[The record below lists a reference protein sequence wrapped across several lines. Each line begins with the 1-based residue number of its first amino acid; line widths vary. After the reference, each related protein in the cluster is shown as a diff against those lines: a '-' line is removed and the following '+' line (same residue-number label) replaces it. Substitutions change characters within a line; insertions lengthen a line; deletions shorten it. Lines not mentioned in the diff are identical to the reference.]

1 MYEVV
6 GLTAVQQ
13 VGACIGKGAYG
24 AVYQGVNIVTGDFVA
39 IKQVKLSNIPK
50 DQLGGIMTEIDLL
63 KKLKHDNIVK
73 YIGYSKTK
81 DSLNIVLEYVENG
94 SLQSIVSKFG
104 RFPETLVR
112 VYIKQVLEGLLYLHN
127 QGVIHRDIKGANIL
141 TTKKGHV
148 KLADFGVAVD
158 KLHAASDTS
167 DVVGTPYWMAPEIIE
182 LAGASPQSDIWS
194 VGCTVIE
201 LLTGEPPY
209 FDLAPM
215 PALFRIVQDDHPP
228 LPSDVSS
235 ALKDFLMQCFQKDPL
250 LRINAQGLL
259 KHPWVRSGAKRE
271 KKQVATPV
279 PTTFEQ
285 VERDI
290 KAYNE
295 QIEERENKRKSVF
308 FGRGQLGELAGLSV
322 AAKASPMKSRPTK
335 RPPLAKRESFV
346 EAEEESWDDID
357 WDAPP
362 PKQSTPKAKAVK
374 STKSSSG
381 RDRKKS
387 RESPSPRHGG
397 KKTKRTKAPTTA
409 VAHKRST
416 PVRRR
421 EVEEEDELD
430 WDDEFED
437 STPAASTATK
447 KSKGEATKRLGSKSE
462 KRAPSPRLHE
472 KASPRKVDLS
482 AYRETEED
490 DDDWGDFDL
499 PEVSNSSSA
508 AASTTKQSTPQKS
521 SSERQSFREDEESGD
536 FGDGFGDDFGDGFD
550 DGFDDG
556 FGDDFGDAFGDGL
569 AAKLQ
574 QKMTQQQ
581 QTDQDLFDA
590 DEEDFDEIFDDEDFE
605 TSAYSDQL
613 TAEVL
618 KMLELLDPSNAS
630 VDGDVLA
637 TAQELT
643 AIFRDHPEEK
653 SRMIRYSGVIP
664 VLEILEGT
672 KMNHLHCVLQ
682 LVNEIIKDHP
692 EIQENICLVGGI
704 PAILKYTTPVY
715 NKAIRLET
723 ARFVKQMCGSSNL
736 THQMFIACRGLPIL
750 VSFLKTNNYKSDRDL
765 VWMAIDGIQSVFS
778 LQSPT
783 PKNDFCRLFSK
794 CDAQKHLAQALVY
807 TIRDPQAKQYMAK
820 VVDLLLLFSSGDKVV
835 KRHMADDSP
844 RGALSLMFQGMG
856 MLRACAPQLLV
867 KMVKCM
873 RQLSMDTTTLK
884 PLENVG
890 AIPQLVDMFGV
901 TGPHA
906 AEMANQLVTAL
917 YNLTRI
923 DRGRQEQA
931 ALAGIIP
938 HLMASITSN
947 SPLKQFALSILL
959 DFGHVTQARREL
971 WKNDGARYF
980 VDLLTEDNWKSN
992 VLDSLGAWLADETE
1006 RLEEV
1011 MAQKENLQKLVNVF
1025 TSTSNTVFGNVV
1037 EPFLRICHTSKRLT
1051 VLLADSEEFVPSLLE
1066 RLAWHHPALVRL
1078 NLMKILVTLHEF
1090 HPKPRQMAAK
1100 HSLLPIIEEL
1110 TDDQQSV
1117 LIQELAIKLLAG
1129 IQA

>member
-1 MYEVV
+1 MSKPPNIILDY
-6 GLTAVQQ
+6 Q

-158 KLHAASDTS
+158 KLHAASDTN

-228 LPSDVSS
+228 LPPDVSS

-271 KKQVATPV
+271 KKAVATPV
-279 PTTFEQ
+279 PTTFEE

-295 QIEERENKRKSVF
+295 QIEENKRKSVF
-308 FGRGQLGELAGLSV
+308 FGRGQLGELAGLSQK
-322 AAKASPMKSRPTK
+322 AKKASTPARSPAKARPT
-335 RPPLAKRESFV
+335 RRTPVAKRESFV

-362 PKQSTPKAKAVK
+362 KEVAKPKAKAKTERK
-374 STKSSSG
+374 S
-381 RDRKKS
+381 KS
-387 RESPSPRHGG
+387 REAGGKGG
-397 KKTKRTKAPTTA
+397 KKVAKKARAKVVP
-409 VAHKRST
+409 
-416 PVRRR
+416 
-421 EVEEEDELD
+421 EEEELD
-430 WDDEFED
+430 WDADFED
-437 STPAASTATK
+437 VPAAPVAAK
-447 KSKGEATKRLGSKSE
+447 KKAGGKRERERKKREGEKE
-462 KRAPSPRLHE
+462 KERVAKKKAAKEEKKAP
-472 KASPRKVDLS
+472 AKVDLS
-482 AYRETEED
+482 AFREEEE

-499 PEVSNSSSA
+499 SPSPAPSNQSQSSGCDSR
-508 AASTTKQSTPQKS
+508 KG
-521 SSERQSFREDEESGD
+521 SESFREGD
-536 FGDGFGDDFGDGFD
+536 SGDDFGDGFD
-550 DGFDDG
+550 DDGFGEGFGDGFDDG
-556 FGDDFGDAFGDGL
+556 FGDDFGDGL

-574 QKMTQQQ
+574 QKMSQQAEL
-581 QTDQDLFDA
+581 DPFDD

-605 TSAYSDQL
+605 TSAYSDQM

-618 KMLELLDPSNAS
+618 KMLELLDPSNTS
-630 VDGDVLA
+630 VGGDVLS
-637 TAQELT
+637 TARELT
-643 AIFRDHPEEK
+643 AIFRDHPDEK

-682 LVNEIIKDHP
+682 LVNEIIRENP

-750 VSFLKTNNYKSDRDL
+750 VSFLKTNNYKSDKDL

-778 LQSPT
+778 LHSPT

-794 CDAQKHLAQALVY
+794 CDAPKHLAQALVY
-807 TIRDPQAKQYMAK
+807 TIRDSAASEYMGK

-835 KRHMADDSP
+835 KRNMADDSP
-844 RGALSLMFQGMG
+844 RGVLSLMFQGMG
-856 MLRACAPQLLV
+856 MLRKCAPNLLV
-867 KMVKCM
+867 KMVKCV
-873 RQLSMDTTTLK
+873 RQLSMDTNTLT
-884 PLENVG
+884 PLENVK
-890 AIPQLVDMFGV
+890 AIPQLVDMFEV
-901 TGPHA
+901 TGDCA
-906 AEMANQLVTAL
+906 AEMGNQLVTAL

-938 HLMASITSN
+938 HLMSFINSN

-959 DFGHVTQARREL
+959 DFGHVTQARGEL
-971 WKNDGARYF
+971 WKNDGAEYF
-980 VDLLTEDNWKSN
+980 VALLSEDNWKSN
-992 VLDSLGAWLADETE
+992 VLDSLGAWLTDETE
-1006 RLEEV
+1006 RMEAVLERE
-1011 MAQKENLQKLVNVF
+1011 ANLQRLVNVF
-1025 TSTSNTVFGNVV
+1025 TATSNMAFANVV
-1037 EPFLRICHTSKRLT
+1037 EPFLRICHTSKRLS
-1051 VLLADSEEFVPSLLE
+1051 VALADSREFVPSLLE

-1078 NLMKILVTLHEF
+1078 NLMKILVTLHEA
-1090 HPKPRQMAAK
+1090 HPQPQQMAAK
-1100 HSLLPIIEEL
+1100 HNLVPIVEEL

-1117 LIQELAIKLLAG
+1117 LIQELAIKLLAS
-1129 IQA
+1129 IQAQ